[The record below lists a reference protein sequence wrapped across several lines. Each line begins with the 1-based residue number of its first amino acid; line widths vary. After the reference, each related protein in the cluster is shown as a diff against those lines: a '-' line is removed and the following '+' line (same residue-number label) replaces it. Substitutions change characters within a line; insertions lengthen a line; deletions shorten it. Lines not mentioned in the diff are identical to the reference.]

1 MKVPKIRFKGENSN
15 YIFWKFEILFSYA
28 SEWWTPDTNNK
39 NFYLNWDIPF
49 VKIEDTENKYIKNTK
64 SFITKEWLKHSSAWL
79 IPSNN
84 IIFTNGATV
93 WNVAI
98 NKIPVATKQGILWII
113 PNKNIDKEYM
123 YYLLSNTHF
132 QNEVKNRTA
141 KWTFE
146 TIILRNLKEIPISLP
161 SLPEQEKIWSLF
173 EQLDSH
179 ISKNQQKLE
188 KLKNM
193 KQSFLQK
200 LFPKDW
206 SALPE
211 LRFKG
216 FEGAWEERKF
226 WNIVKLCRWLT
237 YNPDNIE
244 KDWIRVLRSSNIL
257 EDCFRIEEDDVFVNV
272 NAININYASNWN
284 ILITAANWSPRLV
297 WKHTII
303 KWIKENTTVH
313 WWFMLLWETK
323 NPNFINSSMWS
334 TWYKKFLWL
343 YVSWWNWAI
352 GNLNKNSLEN
362 YMFYIPKKEEEQEKI
377 WAFFEKLDTQ
387 ITQQTQKIQKL
398 QNLKQSL
405 LEKMFI

>member
-1 MKVPKIRFKGENSN
+1 MPKIRFKGENSN

-216 FEGAWEERKF
+216 FEGAWEERKLGELF
-226 WNIVKLCRWLT
+226 EERHEVSTITEDYPQLSFSIAEWVIKPEDRKTNKRDFLIIDKTNKKYLKTELDDIIYNPSNIVFWAIHRNWLCKW
-237 YNPDNIE
+237 
-244 KDWIRVLRSSNIL
+244 V
-257 EDCFRIEEDDVFVNV
+257 V
-272 NAININYASNWN
+272 
-284 ILITAANWSPRLV
+284 SPIYKIFSTQQDSIFMDSLV
-297 WKHTII
+297 TRKI
-303 KWIKENTTVH
+303 
-313 WWFMLLWETK
+313 
-323 NPNFINSSMWS
+323 FINE
-334 TWYKKFLWL
+334 TKKFLEWTVTKLRSLKPEAFLNIKVLISSEIKEQRRIWQLFNVIDKQIKL
-343 YVSWWNWAI
+343 Y
-352 GNLNKNSLEN
+352 E
-362 YMFYIPKKEEEQEKI
+362 PQ
-377 WAFFEKLDTQ
+377 
-387 ITQQTQKIQKL
+387 IQKL

>member
-1 MKVPKIRFKGENSN
+1 MIIKNIPNRTNKLWNEVFKND
-15 YIFWKFEILFSYA
+15 ILFPQSTTVDNRSLISPA
-28 SEWWTPDTNNK
+28 CMNDEKAQTSWVFAIRPKEWING
-39 NFYLNWDIPF
+39 NFVAIYS
-49 VKIEDTENKYIKNTK
+49 KGNTK
-64 SFITKEWLKHSSAWL
+64 QHLKLAKKW
-79 IPSNN
+79 
-84 IIFTNGATV
+84 
-93 WNVAI
+93 
-98 NKIPVATKQGILWII
+98 QGLTIVHL
-113 PNKNIDKEYM
+113 
-123 YYLLSNTHF
+123 YYNSI
-132 QNEVKNRTA
+132 KD
-141 KWTFE
+141 E
-146 TIILRNLKEIPISLP
+146 TIYIP

-226 WNIVKLCRWLT
+226 WNIVKLRRWLT

>member
-1 MKVPKIRFKGENSN
+1 MKAPKIRFKGENSN

-216 FEGAWEERKF
+216 FEGAWEERKLGEICQITMWQSPDWSTYSNKKSDYILVQ
-226 WNIVKLCRWLT
+226 WNSDLKNWRVVPRIRTTQKTKTANVGDLIMSVRAPAWAIWKTGYDIVLWRWVASIKGNDFVFYFLVKLDTFWYWKRL
-237 YNPDNIE
+237 
-244 KDWIRVLRSSNIL
+244 S
-257 EDCFRIEEDDVFVNV
+257 
-272 NAININYASNWN
+272 A
-284 ILITAANWSPRLV
+284 WS
-297 WKHTII
+297 T
-303 KWIKENTTVH
+303 
-313 WWFMLLWETK
+313 FDS
-323 NPNFINSSMWS
+323 INSDS
-334 TWYKKFLWL
+334 
-343 YVSWWNWAI
+343 I
-352 GNLNKNSLEN
+352 QNLNIYFPSL
-362 YMFYIPKKEEEQEKI
+362 PEQKKI

-387 ITQQTQKIQKL
+387 ITHQSQKIQKL
-398 QNLKQSL
+398 QNIKQSL

>member
-200 LFPKDW
+200 LFPKAW
-206 SALPE
+206 ARVPE

-216 FEGAWEERKF
+216 FEGDWEERKLGENVEEINRKDEKSTANIMMISANEWFINQSIRYSYDNF
-226 WNIVKLCRWLT
+226 WKSLTKYTILRKGELGYNHWASKIRPYGSCFVLKQDEARVPFVYHCFKVKNNNPYFFELTLNSKQVEKKLKKIISSWARMDGLLNISYSAYVDINIVI
-237 YNPDNIE
+237 P
-244 KDWIRVLRSSNIL
+244 
-257 EDCFRIEEDDVFVNV
+257 
-272 NAININYASNWN
+272 
-284 ILITAANWSPRLV
+284 
-297 WKHTII
+297 
-303 KWIKENTTVH
+303 
-313 WWFMLLWETK
+313 
-323 NPNFINSSMWS
+323 
-334 TWYKKFLWL
+334 
-343 YVSWWNWAI
+343 
-352 GNLNKNSLEN
+352 SL
-362 YMFYIPKKEEEQEKI
+362 PEQEKI

-387 ITQQTQKIQKL
+387 ITHQSQKIQKL
-398 QNLKQSL
+398 QNIKQSL